1 MAGKNRVGSLYMEL
15 VLDPSKYAKGASQAV
30 KDHRRMQKE
39 LSKAHNGLDPRAKA
53 AADLDLAK
61 KAAVRMVKLNKMT
74 FEQGKAIVKA
84 ATANYKAE
92 IKKIDKATFE
102 SHEKQLHSLKEK
114 NDKELA
120 DIRKAVK
127 EEDRIRDR
135 AIADDRARAKERQ
148 AHARRRRTQRLAA
161 ERAEAAKIAAIRRG
175 SFAQGVFGAGSTMQ
189 SLGAV
194 TGAIGKVTQALFP
207 LAIAGYAASKA
218 IGSIGSAFFAMV
230 RAADE
235 KKKSMLVLTTLM
247 EGNEVA
253 AGKLRQSLVDYAVKT
268 SFAVE
273 ETMQLAIQM
282 KALGFAAEEIP
293 STLAK
298 LGRLSFGDGNKLKL
312 IAKAFADV
320 KAQGKLLMTE
330 VRQFANAGV
339 PLLAQ
344 LSLNLGK
351 SALEVRDLMKA
362 GAVGFEDVSKAVDD
376 IAESYGAVDEAGMM
390 TWAGQMDALGEEW
403 TQLLAKWGEGGAMKD
418 IGEYLRSWVAYIDQI
433 AGNWEVVKGTLKGF
447 EFWIRSILAIFT
459 LGLSEIFIWTSRLVD
474 WLSGAKALREEE
486 TAQLE
491 KQAALEQEKVKR
503 KREELEIAT
512 KLAHMAAAQDQHSI
526 DTMTT
531 EQRFTRMRLE
541 AQAQLD
547 ENAKAQL
554 DVLDAQEEREK
565 KNREAKKR
573 YDDEMN
579 AVLEERRKAGGTDS
593 DSYKSWEK
601 GLRAEYQAR
610 YILEMELQDEIE
622 RAKAEK
628 DLNDVR
634 MKEAEDFAK
643 AEAEAAEKLQKQKE
657 EWKKQGIKD
666 AKELIRLAKAA
677 QTDFEKKQDEA
688 NKFKDMAPQT
698 SPSFQAN
705 SIAEFTFRKEKE
717 LQRDRQREENK
728 REAARREH
736 AEQLNINLID
746 AIRNLGL
753 NENDQDLGFEGIE

>member
-1 MAGKNRVGSLYMEL
+1 
-15 VLDPSKYAKGASQAV
+15 
-30 KDHRRMQKE
+30 
-39 LSKAHNGLDPRAKA
+39 
-53 AADLDLAK
+53 
-61 KAAVRMVKLNKMT
+61 
-74 FEQGKAIVKA
+74 
-84 ATANYKAE
+84 
-92 IKKIDKATFE
+92 
-102 SHEKQLHSLKEK
+102 
-114 NDKELA
+114 
-120 DIRKAVK
+120 
-127 EEDRIRDR
+127 
-135 AIADDRARAKERQ
+135 
-148 AHARRRRTQRLAA
+148 
-161 ERAEAAKIAAIRRG
+161 
-175 SFAQGVFGAGSTMQ
+175 
-189 SLGAV
+189 
-194 TGAIGKVTQALFP
+194 
-207 LAIAGYAASKA
+207 
-218 IGSIGSAFFAMV
+218 
-230 RAADE
+230 
-235 KKKSMLVLTTLM
+235 
-247 EGNEVA
+247 
-253 AGKLRQSLVDYAVKT
+253 
-268 SFAVE
+268 
-273 ETMQLAIQM
+273 
-282 KALGFAAEEIP
+282 
-293 STLAK
+293 
-298 LGRLSFGDGNKLKL
+298 
-312 IAKAFADV
+312 
-320 KAQGKLLMTE
+320 
-330 VRQFANAGV
+330 
-339 PLLAQ
+339 
-344 LSLNLGK
+344 
-351 SALEVRDLMKA
+351 
-362 GAVGFEDVSKAVDD
+362 
-376 IAESYGAVDEAGMM
+376 
-390 TWAGQMDALGEEW
+390 
-403 TQLLAKWGEGGAMKD
+403 
-418 IGEYLRSWVAYIDQI
+418 
-433 AGNWEVVKGTLKGF
+433 
-447 EFWIRSILAIFT
+447 
-459 LGLSEIFIWTSRLVD
+459 
-474 WLSGAKALREEE
+474 
-486 TAQLE
+486 
-491 KQAALEQEKVKR
+491 
-503 KREELEIAT
+503 
-512 KLAHMAAAQDQHSI
+512 MAAAQDQYSV
-526 DTMTT
+526 DTMTA